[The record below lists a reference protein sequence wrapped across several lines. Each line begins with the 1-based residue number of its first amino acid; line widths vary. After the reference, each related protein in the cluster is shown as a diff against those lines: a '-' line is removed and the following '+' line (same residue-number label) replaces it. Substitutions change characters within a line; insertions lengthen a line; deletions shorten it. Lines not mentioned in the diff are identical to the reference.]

1 MKVVAPAPE
10 TPPRVSLKRSLP
22 LDDDEIIDL
31 EPTPKRVK
39 SGPSTKAMT
48 SPSKKRRLEE
58 DGLILMDGANDQLGD
73 DVIEI
78 D

>member
-1 MKVVAPAPE
+1 V
-10 TPPRVSLKRSLP
+10 KRSAP
-22 LDDDEIIDL
+22 DDANASAI
-31 EPTPKRVK
+31 
-39 SGPSTKAMT
+39 T

-58 DGLILMDGANDQLGD
+58 DGLIMMESKDDQLRD

>member
-1 MKVVAPAPE
+1 M
-10 TPPRVSLKRSLP
+10 
-22 LDDDEIIDL
+22 DDDEIIDL

-39 SGPSTKAMT
+39 SGASTNIIA
-48 SPSKKRRLEE
+48 SPSKKKRLEE
-58 DGLILMDGANDQLGD
+58 DGLILMDGANDQLRD